1 MCWCGCIICVDV
13 LIKRALVLPHG
24 FGAMVA
30 LWFRF
35 LTEASSRAAT
45 WLRTRGGAPTLTHLL
60 TEVGSRAATLLHTC
74 GATLALPRYWGKL
87 PYHDVAPGPLTQ
99 DQHKKYLKAS
109 MPKPT
114 IYACLDTMCATGEV
128 GHVRCIKSYCWKF
141 SNTWVM
147 IKSIVTPLM
156 LL

>member
-74 GATLALPRYWGKL
+74 GATLALPRY
-87 PYHDVAPGPLTQ
+87 
-99 DQHKKYLKAS
+99 
-109 MPKPT
+109 
-114 IYACLDTMCATGEV
+114 
-128 GHVRCIKSYCWKF
+128 
-141 SNTWVM
+141 
-147 IKSIVTPLM
+147 
-156 LL
+156 